1 MSLATKQYRSIS
13 YISGPLLFV
22 EGARDLAYGAIV
34 NIHMA
39 EGGMRGGQVIEVSE
53 KNAVIQVF
61 EETAGLDLA
70 RTSVSLREDVA
81 RIACSRD
88 MIGRRFSGLG
98 EPIDGLPPIIP
109 EKRLP
114 IIGTPINP
122 VARER
127 PQEFIQTGISSID
140 GLNTLVRGQKLPI
153 FSGAGLP
160 HNEIAAQIA
169 RQAKVLGGGEE
180 FSVVFAAMGITQR
193 EAAYFIEQFEA
204 TGALARS
211 VVFLNL
217 ADDPAIERLMTP
229 RMALTTAE
237 FLAFDLDMQVL
248 VILTDMTNYCL
259 DGDTEIILGDGQ
271 IVTIKDFVES
281 PRTTAAASWDGAGI
295 RPGRI
300 SRVWKI
306 RGPQKLLRI
315 KTRSGAEVRVTP
327 DHKILIDTASGPEM
341 VPAEA
346 LKTGDEIY
354 AARKIP
360 VPHPWHPSFL
370 ELLAEREV
378 NESFFVHMKNGL
390 VNGLLREKYGSVRR
404 AAQELGL
411 PYGRLTDSYRKRRYT
426 VGDLRTIAD
435 AVGTGLAVFTEEA
448 ERITS
453 GKHSGLTLGGDPV
466 SEDLLYVLGLVASDG
481 TVYENQKQGAYYISF
496 TNCDR
501 QLIERFRDT
510 LNGLFP
516 GLQVQLHRNQDN
528 VWMARANSRA
538 LVQVARRFGLQDDLK
553 PIFRLP
559 EPFIAAFLRGYFD
572 GDGCCVF
579 RPGARTARLRMTT
592 VERKR
597 AVRLQQLLR
606 RLGIVSRLQGR
617 ESGGGFGI
625 RRVYDVVIAGQP
637 SVVRFAEDV
646 GALHPAKR
654 RKLEHVRAMYGE
666 GHGTRRASAFEAAPR
681 ACGGLVRLLRKR
693 YAVNGAD
700 LGVSSTVSQVESGLR
715 RPSVGLVRQWA
726 DRMRPLVDQ
735 GDHEFQ
741 RLIALTSES
750 VVLDKIISIE
760 DCSAREAFVYDL
772 TVEPTH
778 NFLVENGLIVSNCEA
793 LREIGAAREEIPGR
807 RGYPGYMYTDLAM
820 IYERAGRV
828 LGRKGSITQL
838 PILTMPDDDITHPI
852 PDLTGYITE
861 GQIVL
866 SRALHRNGVY
876 PPINPLPS
884 LSRLMNDG
892 IGPNRTRADHA
903 NVKDQLFASYA
914 NGVDLRRLVAIIGE
928 EALTDLDRLYLRFAE
943 DFERRFLG
951 QGETDRTIEET
962 LAMGWRLLSGFP
974 RGELK
979 RVKQDHV
986 NKYYGEQME
995 KIWEDRTTRI

>member
-22 EGARDLAYGAIV
+22 GGARDLSYGAIV
-34 NIHMA
+34 NIHLA
-39 EGGMRGGQVIEVSE
+39 DGGVRGGQVIEVSE

-70 RTSVSLREDVA
+70 STSVSLREDVA

-98 EPIDGLPPIIP
+98 DPIDGLPPIIP

-169 RQAKVLGGGEE
+169 RQAKVLGGSEE

-237 FLAFDLDMQVL
+237 FLAFDLEMQVL
-248 VILTDMTNYCL
+248 VILTDMTNY
-259 DGDTEIILGDGQ
+259 
-271 IVTIKDFVES
+271 
-281 PRTTAAASWDGAGI
+281 
-295 RPGRI
+295 
-300 SRVWKI
+300 
-306 RGPQKLLRI
+306 
-315 KTRSGAEVRVTP
+315 
-327 DHKILIDTASGPEM
+327 
-341 VPAEA
+341 
-346 LKTGDEIY
+346 
-354 AARKIP
+354 
-360 VPHPWHPSFL
+360 
-370 ELLAEREV
+370 
-378 NESFFVHMKNGL
+378 
-390 VNGLLREKYGSVRR
+390 
-404 AAQELGL
+404 
-411 PYGRLTDSYRKRRYT
+411 
-426 VGDLRTIAD
+426 
-435 AVGTGLAVFTEEA
+435 
-448 ERITS
+448 
-453 GKHSGLTLGGDPV
+453 
-466 SEDLLYVLGLVASDG
+466 
-481 TVYENQKQGAYYISF
+481 
-496 TNCDR
+496 
-501 QLIERFRDT
+501 
-510 LNGLFP
+510 
-516 GLQVQLHRNQDN
+516 
-528 VWMARANSRA
+528 
-538 LVQVARRFGLQDDLK
+538 
-553 PIFRLP
+553 
-559 EPFIAAFLRGYFD
+559 
-572 GDGCCVF
+572 
-579 RPGARTARLRMTT
+579 
-592 VERKR
+592 
-597 AVRLQQLLR
+597 
-606 RLGIVSRLQGR
+606 
-617 ESGGGFGI
+617 
-625 RRVYDVVIAGQP
+625 
-637 SVVRFAEDV
+637 
-646 GALHPAKR
+646 
-654 RKLEHVRAMYGE
+654 
-666 GHGTRRASAFEAAPR
+666 
-681 ACGGLVRLLRKR
+681 
-693 YAVNGAD
+693 
-700 LGVSSTVSQVESGLR
+700 
-715 RPSVGLVRQWA
+715 
-726 DRMRPLVDQ
+726 
-735 GDHEFQ
+735 
-741 RLIALTSES
+741 
-750 VVLDKIISIE
+750 
-760 DCSAREAFVYDL
+760 
-772 TVEPTH
+772 
-778 NFLVENGLIVSNCEA
+778 CEA

-892 IGPNRTRADHA
+892 IGPSRTRADHA
-903 NVKDQLFASYA
+903 SVKDQIFASYA

-928 EALTDLDRLYLRFAE
+928 EALTDQDRLYLKFAE
-943 DFERRFLG
+943 EFERHFLG
-951 QGETDRTIEET
+951 QGDTDRSIEDT
-962 LAMGWRLLSGFP
+962 LAMGWRLLSSFP

-979 RVKQDHV
+979 RLKQDQV

-995 KIWEDRTTRI
+995 KIWDGKTSRV